1 MRFTLYFCPN
11 YRLMKIYSYILLIMC
26 LLIGTAGFAQ
36 VDKEDKEEKKARV
49 KDKVDYNVFR
59 RQMLSLKEYL
69 DERKKIPSIQKE
81 TKMHVKVV
89 AYVDSTDGGDDS
101 KTLTGFIRQDVGDNS
116 TNVYEVTYDRALKKI
131 TLVKP
136 TGEAN
141 EIEKQEKAAP
151 KKEPV
156 KTVVKKKSKPKSDED
171 DDDDADDEKPAKG
184 SHKDKD
190 DE

>member
-1 MRFTLYFCPN
+1 
-11 YRLMKIYSYILLIMC
+11 MKIKSYLLIIMC
-26 LLIGTAGFAQ
+26 LLLGTAGFAQ
-36 VDKEDKEEKKARV
+36 VDKEDREEKKARV

-69 DERKKIPSIQKE
+69 DERKKIPSLQKE
-81 TKMHVKVV
+81 SKMHVKVV

-141 EIEKQEKAAP
+141 EIEKQEKATP
-151 KKEPV
+151 KKTTEKAPV
-156 KTVVKKKSKPKSDED
+156 KTEVKKKPKPKSDED
-171 DDDDADDEKPAKG
+171 DDDDMDEEKPAKG

>member
-1 MRFTLYFCPN
+1 MRFTLYFWPN
-11 YRLMKIYSYILLIMC
+11 YRLMKIKSYLLIIMC

-69 DERKKIPSIQKE
+69 DERKKIPSLQKE
-81 TKMHVKVV
+81 SKMHVKVV

-101 KTLTGFIRQDVGDNS
+101 KTLTGYIRQDVGDNS
-116 TNVYEVTYDRALKKI
+116 TNVYEVTYDRATKKI

-136 TGEAN
+136 TGETN

-151 KKEPV
+151 KKTPV
-156 KTVVKKKSKPKSDED
+156 KTEVKKKPKTDEDED
-171 DDDDADDEKPAKG
+171 DDADEEKPAKG
-184 SHKDKD
+184 SRKDKD